1 MVQIGLPKRVPQKRP
16 KPFILNGL
24 ERFFGTLFGRPFFG
38 RSAPMQRGARF
49 FWRRSALMQRGARF
63 WIVIFF
69 PVNLVVVCGTNE
81 GVQNIYKTNAFA
93 FGEKDARP
101 QKTSIFLIHWK

>member
-1 MVQIGLPKRVPQKRP
+1 MQRGAQSARRDLGLTLAKRDPKKHRKAFV
-16 KPFILNGL
+16 LNGL
-24 ERFFGTLFGRPFFG
+24 ERFWGTLFGRPFFG

-69 PVNLVVVCGTNE
+69 SC
-81 GVQNIYKTNAFA
+81 
-93 FGEKDARP
+93 
-101 QKTSIFLIHWK
+101 